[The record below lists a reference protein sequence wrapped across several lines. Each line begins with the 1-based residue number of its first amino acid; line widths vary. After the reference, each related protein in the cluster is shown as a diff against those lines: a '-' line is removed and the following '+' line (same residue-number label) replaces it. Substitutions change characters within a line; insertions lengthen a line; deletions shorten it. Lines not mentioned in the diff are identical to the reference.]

1 MGLWI
6 FMLIIVLFI
15 PAIMIL
21 FGALFKKS
29 VPGEINSV
37 FGYRTNMSMKNKDT
51 WEFAHRHLG
60 HLWFRLGLILILPS
74 TLALL
79 FVLGQSK
86 DYIGYTGAT
95 IEFFQLA
102 ILLLSLIPTERA
114 LRRTFYPDGSRKE

>member
-29 VPGEINSV
+29 VPVEINYV
-37 FGYRTNMSMKNKDT
+37 FCYRTNMSMKNKDT
-51 WEFAHRHLG
+51 WEFAHRYLG
-60 HLWFRLGLILILPS
+60 RLWFRLGLILIFPS

-86 DYIGYTGAT
+86 DCIGYIGAT